1 MQFGVCCD
9 PSLTAAARR
18 AGFDYAE
25 WSVGALLMPRAP
37 RQDFLAALK
46 QARAAALPYPVLNG
60 FVPADLKIT
69 GQYVDASALKE
80 YVTVA
85 FERAEQAG
93 VQIIVFGSGGAR
105 QVPDGFDAGEAH
117 KQLAGFC
124 AMFAPIALLH
134 GVTVVV
140 EPLNRLECNVLNTVA
155 ECAALVREVSHPAL
169 GLLTDAYHLLRDND
183 SLEDVAANG
192 GILRHAHIATVPTRV
207 APGAEPCDFA
217 PFFNALARGGY
228 TGRVSIEGSIPAP
241 EKDLPVA
248 LNLMR
253 GLAQAAR

>member
-93 VQIIVFGSGGAR
+93 VQMAGHSRLEQIRASMR
-105 QVPDGFDAGEAH
+105 GEA
-117 KQLAGFC
+117 L
-124 AMFAPIALLH
+124 P
-134 GVTVVV
+134 T
-140 EPLNRLECNVLNTVA
+140 
-155 ECAALVREVSHPAL
+155 
-169 GLLTDAYHLLRDND
+169 
-183 SLEDVAANG
+183 G
-192 GILRHAHIATVPTRV
+192 GTA
-207 APGAEPCDFA
+207 APGAA
-217 PFFNALARGGY
+217 P
-228 TGRVSIEGSIPAP
+228 PATPGPAVP
-241 EKDLPVA
+241 EQPF
-248 LNLMR
+248 
-253 GLAQAAR
+253 GQ